1 MRTDTF
7 IQWIC
12 FLLIFMWMKFVTRV
26 ILNCQFLFVFQ
37 MHSEGNSIKQIFLKK
52 TQVVKPYF
60 FGCWFRVLIRFFFVG
75 VFDQCLTL
83 IDAVKKSEN
92 QNFDIFTEVLM
103 TKDLWFQY
111 YWFKFDVRSRKQ
123 KDMIC
128 IHQHKPIT

>member
-1 MRTDTF
+1 
-7 IQWIC
+7 
-12 FLLIFMWMKFVTRV
+12 MKFVTRV

-52 TQVVKPYF
+52 NTSRQALL
-60 FGCWFRVLIRFFFVG
+60 FRLLISSSDSFFFVG

-103 TKDLWFQY
+103 TKDL
-111 YWFKFDVRSRKQ
+111 
-123 KDMIC
+123 
-128 IHQHKPIT
+128 